1 MPGELT
7 LKVAQKPEFKHST
20 FDKAARYIYECGKFT
35 PAMLG
40 SEPVRAVID
49 QTNSILG
56 STISVSHE
64 TPPELTAALRNN
76 VFIFSG
82 LKTYHSLSEVGLSL
96 TNEDGSTRSWP
107 DFHNDVKAI
116 DGRYNTDYLYAE
128 YNHAIH
134 SSQMAVKWHKWEKD
148 GDQYDLQY
156 RTAGDERVREAHQQL
171 DGVTLPPSD
180 KFWSSYLPPNGWN
193 CRCNVVQVLRG
204 DYQRSDSDAVTAIGD
219 QYTEAPKAQ
228 MFRFNAGKTLEIF
241 PAKHPYRKAPA
252 KVKQAIE
259 QMAAELRTPQ
269 EVVEFMNASEERRAW
284 FEHGL
289 KTLRPESD
297 PRCNG
302 STDRAGNIWL
312 TQDRLDLTMSAMTKL
327 RQKKD
332 ITTAEADAMATF
344 WHEITHNRNKAGHP
358 RLTPIQR
365 QTMELANEFVARNT
379 LPEFYTGVGGKMEYP
394 EFMSD
399 RQSTGYNP
407 MVRNFCTAI
416 EKTGA
421 NFGDVLTTTREH
433 LFNESYADQE
443 AGLVNAMIRG
453 GARKADG
460 TKLKKLEVKRILK
473 GCRELPEEMF
483 YSYGL
488 KSLIEE

>member
-241 PAKHPYRKAPA
+241 PKKHPYRKAPA

-269 EVVEFMNASEERRAW
+269 EVVEFMNASEECRAW
-284 FEHGL
+284 FERGFKSL
-289 KTLRPESD
+289 ELEKNKGN
-297 PRCNG
+297 NG
-302 STDRAGNIWL
+302 STDMDGHIWL
-312 TQDRLDLTMSAMTKL
+312 ASDRLQDVLSGISKL
-327 RQKKD
+327 RQGKD
-332 ITTAEADAMATF
+332 VSFDEAKSMATL
-344 WHEITHNRNKAGHP
+344 WHEITHNRNKWGNMP
-358 RLTPIQR
+358 RTNIQVHY
-365 QTMELANEFVARNT
+365 MEMANEFVARKT
-379 LPEFYTGVGGKMEYP
+379 LPEFYEGVGGKMQHP
-394 EFMSD
+394 ILMDD
-399 RQSTGYNP
+399 RDNGYNTW
-407 MVRNFCTAI
+407 VRNYCKAI
-416 EKTGA
+416 KQTGA
-421 NFGDVLTTTREH
+421 DADGVLAVVREH
-433 LFNESYADQE
+433 LFNQKITDQKE
-443 AGLVNAMIRG
+443 GLTSALLQG
-453 GARKADG
+453 GAHRSDG
-460 TKLKKLEVKRILK
+460 AKLTERAASNIVAKCLRINETDFK
-473 GCRELPEEMF
+473 EFVE
-483 YSYGL
+483 
-488 KSLIEE
+488 